1 MIRRLTVLLTLLVAQ
16 AIPATA
22 QSREKGLDS
31 WLDRDL
37 IPYVRQQLLSHPR
50 FKNETVMFVIM
61 RDNAPASSSNA
72 LALSLRDRLL
82 AAAVDTAG
90 VSISWQQGRNGTRLA
105 SRPHDCTRDAVH
117 YYIGLELT
125 QELDSRYSVS
135 VRALDLEDRMET
147 DMEKGRT
154 DTAKLN
160 GVTEE
165 GAGKRPSFEIVVVI
179 FAVLFLKVNGKVFLP
194 LVDQLCGQN
203 AKRCV
208 FLASL
213 PIFSLIENFE
223 VISRSDVSMKVHIPA
238 KDIHKLGNDCGM

>member
-1 MIRRLTVLLTLLVAQ
+1 M
-16 AIPATA
+16 
-22 QSREKGLDS
+22 G
-31 WLDRDL
+31 
-37 IPYVRQQLLSHPR
+37 PR
-50 FKNETVMFVIM
+50 AEACAAHVT
-61 RDNAPASSSNA
+61 DD
-72 LALSLRDRLL
+72 LALSNLCPSLYLSGKSTQVSVVGSEHGTMLNLNKPSVAAFFPARVGYPAIANCSDWRSRL
-82 AAAVDTAG
+82 
-90 VSISWQQGRNGTRLA
+90 GRE
-105 SRPHDCTRDAVH
+105 V
-117 YYIGLELT
+117 
-125 QELDSRYSVS
+125 YSV
-135 VRALDLEDRMET
+135 VGALDLEDRMET

-165 GAGKRPSFEIVVVI
+165 GAGKRSSFEIVVVI